1 MALPLHALPALR
13 GGLFALLGA
22 TATGA
27 LAMVFGE
34 PLPSAKATLALLAI
48 GASGY
53 GLSLRFYLLA
63 QRADAGRG
71 GAASRGVACPR
82 TRARGAGARTC
93 APPRRRTSRSR
104 TRHDAGGG
112 AQSLAQARA
121 NASCPFPCSR
131 RASHAS
137 PLRRDRRLDIGA
149 AASLRSLVA
158 SANDQPS
165 PKTVPSR
172 LRIGCGQ
179 APTHPAGCGAF
190 SALFFNG
197 QRLHRSRRSRR
208 RRHSGVAASGS
219 TCRSGSVVT
228 RISFSTDVA

>member
-158 SANDQPS
+158 SWLRPMINRPPRPFLHVCASVAGKHRPTPQDVAHS
-165 PKTVPSR
+165 VPCFSMVSACT
-172 LRIGCGQ
+172 G
-179 APTHPAGCGAF
+179 HVGAEG
-190 SALFFNG
+190 A
-197 QRLHRSRRSRR
+197 
-208 RRHSGVAASGS
+208 
-219 TCRSGSVVT
+219 VT
-228 RISFSTDVA
+228 RASQPPAPHAARARS